1 MRPMSSADDR
11 IRFPALL
18 RWVGMVVATAELV
31 YLVTWMGLD
40 LGLIDIPSDPL
51 VHGVSV
57 QSLPGLL
64 AGMLWTAGLGL
75 AGGMLTVLGV
85 RMVDSLSG
93 NRSLAGQ
100 AFARSLVVRNQI
112 R

>member
-1 MRPMSSADDR
+1 MRPMSSSDGR
-11 IRFPALL
+11 VRLPAPL
-18 RWVGMVVATAELV
+18 RWVGMIVATAELI

-40 LGLIDIPSDPL
+40 LGLIDVPADSL
-51 VHGVSV
+51 VQDVSV
-57 QSLPGLL
+57 HSLAGLL

-75 AGGMLTVLGV
+75 TGGMLTVLGV
-85 RMVDSLSG
+85 RMLDNLSGGRSLS
-93 NRSLAGQ
+93 GQ